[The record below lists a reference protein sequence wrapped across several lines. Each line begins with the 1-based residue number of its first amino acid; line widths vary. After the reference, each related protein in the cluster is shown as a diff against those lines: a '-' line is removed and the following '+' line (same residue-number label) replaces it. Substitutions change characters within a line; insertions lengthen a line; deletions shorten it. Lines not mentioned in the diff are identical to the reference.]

1 MNFVKVN
8 LTAILPMAFSMVIIS
23 CNGAHVDSEIEK
35 APISK
40 DEFDLG
46 YSASRQLSD
55 DSLRLILRNATTEE
69 FVEFLLKSKI
79 IPASIDN
86 ETSIVIKKVAELGR
100 RGTPVPEGFIDE
112 TVNNYEDKLGSI
124 DWLSDEMKEGLVS
137 RFRKQLNQA
146 RVPSSQSKF

>member
-40 DEFDLG
+40 DEFDTG
-46 YSASRQLSD
+46 YSAARQFSD
-55 DSLRLILRNATTEE
+55 DSVRLILRNATTEE

-79 IPASIDN
+79 IPAHIDK

-100 RGTPVPEGFIDE
+100 RGTPVSEGFIDD
-112 TVNNYEDKLGSI
+112 TVNNLKDKLESI
-124 DWLSDEMKEGLVS
+124 DWLSDEVKEGLVS